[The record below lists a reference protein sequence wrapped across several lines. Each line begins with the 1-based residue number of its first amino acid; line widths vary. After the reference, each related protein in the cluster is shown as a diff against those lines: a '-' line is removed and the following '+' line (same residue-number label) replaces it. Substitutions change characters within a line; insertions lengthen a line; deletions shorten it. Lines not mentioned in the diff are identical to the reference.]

1 MSPNRRLAKSTLLLL
16 LLLSGCLLP
25 PSPTP
30 TLSPSPSPTAIPTLS
45 PTPTSSPTPTPTLPP
60 PPPLGLR
67 RLWRTATEDTVWAMG
82 TTDLQGDGRP
92 EVWAASYDHRFYLL
106 RATGEISW
114 TFSTAAP
121 LYTAL
126 PADLDGDGRDEFLLG
141 GDDNTLYALNGDGS
155 KRWSASLGGR
165 ITHLAVG
172 ELDGDGQPE
181 VLAAT
186 WDGLLHILDAAG
198 EPEGRLLPGGMPA
211 GIALADLDTD
221 GMQEI
226 VFGSEAG
233 QLTALE
239 ASGQGRGEIPSPL
252 WQHGLEGALRGL
264 QVSDFD
270 GDGLPELLVGS
281 QKGLVVL
288 VGTDGALRWA
298 RRLDDTLMTLLGI
311 PDQGWVLVGLRGGV
325 VALNARDG
333 RPLWSAPTERGIWA
347 LAVAEEEGEPVVLAG
362 SDGGEILLLSALG
375 QVRGRMILP
384 SRVHG
389 LAALDL
395 DGDGRPEVMARS
407 GDYLYALALDATGE
421 EGEPAPRKATMP
433 FWPTPSPFPPPA
445 EGRITLVAAGDIMLS
460 RSVEERMRAYGTIFP
475 FQVFAP
481 LLQEADIAVGNLECT
496 LAQGGEPAEK
506 TYIFR
511 AHPDMAA
518 GPAQAGFDLLS
529 LANNHTLDYGTEGL
543 NETVATLEAHGIRS
557 VGAGPQA
564 DAPVILEVRGLR
576 IAFLARSVIGSP
588 QEGIAWG
595 GDEEALRRDVRRAG
609 GEADVVVLLLHA
621 GREYAAE
628 VTPEQRRLAHAA
640 VEAGADLVIGHHTH
654 TTLETEHYLDGLIAY
669 GLGNFVFDIDI
680 VDAARDGALLW
691 VVLGREGVVRADWIP
706 TRIVDDVQPRP
717 LVAPG
722 GRVAVTPLLV
732 LPTEPLPPPPSPR
745 PAYVLSAT
753 VETGGTVQVQE
764 EVRFPNTTGDA
775 LGELVFFVF
784 PNTYTETFF
793 LKEVQITQ
801 KGVTFFPSYALAG
814 PVLRIF
820 LPQRLVPGEVVT
832 TTLAYSLSLPT
843 TDAHTW
849 PPQALLGK
857 SEDERVMQFG
867 HWYPQLVPY
876 RTGYGWQ
883 SWEYH
888 PVGDPFASDLA
899 DYEVQVAAP
908 AGYAVWGSGQR
919 EEAGGRFRLEAG
931 RDFALLLARDYAEV
945 RGEVDG
951 VTIISAYRQEH
962 EAAGQ
967 AVLGIAQRGLSLF
980 QRRYG
985 PYPYPTFTVVE
996 GEMDAGMEYSTLV
1009 AVGRRFYSDYAGS
1022 PEAVLPALTVH
1033 ELAHQWWYG
1042 VVGND
1047 QMDEPW
1053 LDEALARYSELLF
1066 YEAVYP
1072 EAVDW
1077 WWETRVDIRNPSGPL
1092 DRTIYDFT
1100 DPHAYVDN
1108 LYGQGARF
1116 LRDLR
1121 KRLGEEGFL
1130 AFLQRYYRENAWR
1143 RATRRTFFRL
1153 LDDLGVDTTDL
1164 VRLYFQR

>member
-1 MSPNRRLAKSTLLLL
+1 MAGRRWLLGA
-16 LLLSGCLLP
+16 LLLSALLLFSGCLP
-25 PSPTP
+25 IPSPKP
-30 TLSPSPSPTAIPTLS
+30 TVPLSPSPTAVPTLS
-45 PTPTSSPTPTPTLPP
+45 PTPTSSPTPIPTLPP
-60 PPPLGLR
+60 PSPLGLR
-67 RLWRTATEDTVWAMG
+67 RFWRAAAEDTVWAMG
-82 TTDLQGDGRP
+82 ATDLQGDGRP
-92 EVWAASYDHRFYLL
+92 EIWAASYDHRFYLL

-114 TFSTAAP
+114 TFSANAP

-126 PADLDGDGRDEFLLG
+126 PADLDGDGRAEFLVG
-141 GDDNTLYALNGDGS
+141 GDDNTLYAVSGDGN
-155 KRWSASLGGR
+155 KRWSAPLGGR

-186 WDGLLHILDAAG
+186 WDGSLHILDTSGA
-198 EPEGRLLPGGMPA
+198 PEGSLLPGGMPA
-211 GIALADLDTD
+211 GIALADLDAD
-221 GMQEI
+221 GTQEI
-226 VFGSEAG
+226 VFGDEDG
-233 QLTALE
+233 RLIALK
-239 ASGQGRGEIPSPL
+239 ASQSI
-252 WQHGLEGALRGL
+252 WQHGLEGAIRGI
-264 QVSDFD
+264 QASDFD

-281 QKGLVVL
+281 QRGLVVL
-288 VGTDGALRWA
+288 VGTDGAPRWV
-298 RRLDDTLMTLLGI
+298 RRLEDTLITLLGI
-311 PDQGWVLVGLRGGV
+311 PDKGWVLVGLRGGV
-325 VALNARDG
+325 AALNARDG
-333 RPLWSAPTERGIWA
+333 RPLWKTPTERGIWA
-347 LAVAEEEGEPVVLAG
+347 LTVAEEEEEPVILAG
-362 SDGGEILLLSALG
+362 SDGGEILLLNALG
-375 QVRGRMILP
+375 QVRGRMRLP

-395 DGDGRPEVMARS
+395 DGDGAPEVLARS
-407 GDYLYALALDATGE
+407 GDHLYALALDATGE
-421 EGEPAPRKATMP
+421 EGESAPRKTTMP
-433 FWPTPSPFPPPA
+433 YWPTPSPFPSPT
-445 EGRITLVAAGDIMLS
+445 EGYITLVAAGDMMLS
-460 RSVEERMRAYGTIFP
+460 RSIEERMRAYGTLFP

-481 LLQEADIAVGNLECT
+481 FLQEADIAVGNLECALT
-496 LAQGGEPAEK
+496 QSGEPAEK
-506 TYIFR
+506 TYTFR

-529 LANNHTLDYGTEGL
+529 LANNHSLDYGTEGL
-543 NETVATLEAHGIRS
+543 SETIAALEARGIRP

-564 DAPVILEVRGLR
+564 EAPVILEVRGLR
-576 IAFLARSVIGSP
+576 VAFLARNAIGSP

-609 GEADVVVLLLHA
+609 EEADVVVLLLHA
-621 GREYAAE
+621 GREYATE

-654 TTLETEHYLDGLIAY
+654 TTLETERYLNGLIAY
-669 GLGNFVFDIDI
+669 GLGDFVFDIDI
-680 VDAARDGALLW
+680 VDAARDGALLR

-717 LVAPG
+717 LAAPG

-745 PAYVLSAT
+745 PTYVLSTT
-753 VETGGTVQVQE
+753 VEAGGTVQVEQE
-764 EVRFPNTTGDA
+764 IRFPNTSGDA
-775 LGELVFFVF
+775 LGELTFFVF
-784 PNTYTETFF
+784 PNTYTQTFF

-801 KGVTFFPSYALAG
+801 KGLTSSPSYALAG
-814 PVLRIF
+814 PVLRLF
-820 LPQRLVPGEVVT
+820 LPQRLLPGEAVT
-832 TTLAYSLSLPT
+832 ATLAYSLSLPT

-849 PPQALLGK
+849 PPRAVLGK
-857 SEDERVMQFG
+857 SEDGRVIQLG

-888 PVGDPFASDLA
+888 PVGDPFISDLA
-899 DYEVQVAAP
+899 DYEAQVAVP
-908 AGYAVWGSGQR
+908 AGYGAWGSGER
-919 EEAGGRFRLEAG
+919 EEAKGRFRFRLEAG

-951 VTIISAYRQEH
+951 ITVISAYRREH

-967 AVLGIAQRGLSLF
+967 AVLGIVQRGLVLF
-980 QRRYG
+980 RRRYG

-1009 AVGRRFYSDYAGS
+1009 MVGTRFYGDYAGS

-1047 QMDEPW
+1047 QVDEPW

-1077 WWETRVDIRNPSGPL
+1077 WWRTRVDIRNPAGPL
-1092 DRTIYDFT
+1092 DRTIYDFA

-1121 KRLGEEGFL
+1121 KRLGEEGFFT
-1130 AFLQRYYRENAWR
+1130 FLQRYYRENAWQ
-1143 RATRRTFFRL
+1143 RATRRDFFRP
-1153 LDDLGVDTTDL
+1153 LDDLGVDTSDL